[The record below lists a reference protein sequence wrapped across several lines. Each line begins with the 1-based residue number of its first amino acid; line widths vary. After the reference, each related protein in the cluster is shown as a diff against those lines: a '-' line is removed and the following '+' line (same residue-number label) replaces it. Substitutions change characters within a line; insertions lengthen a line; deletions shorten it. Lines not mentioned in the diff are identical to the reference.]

1 MKTLNNVKLSLNFNL
16 RQPKKTVATSQL
28 YCIVAVNGKQSKVP
42 MGLKVFAHQWDKR
55 KQLCR
60 VDHSMVQNDQ
70 VRNLE
75 VNRKLSAI
83 RCAYD
88 ELFCY
93 LCGQDGTISA
103 LEIEREIRYKINSI
117 ISVDMASKRPPKRTV
132 TASTL
137 LKKAFT
143 TLYGVKA
150 DGKVQGTLKVFQIQ
164 LNAYLKFI
172 DASRKGDT
180 PQNFLT
186 QVAINDYKNHLR
198 TTGIAAKTLNN
209 KVQLIVRLINTIA
222 ETSEGDNNG
231 VVMVAY
237 KPITDSRRNDE
248 MLRRELTNDELNA
261 VMQCDGLSAKEIEFR
276 DLFAVQLACG
286 LRVSDLP
293 KLFNGDYKKSVED
306 GRPCYIVNTQKENI
320 TAIVMAVPTIT
331 EIQKKYSDG
340 FKYINFNSKSFDKD
354 YNNALKSIFKKANCS
369 SIETYF
375 IDQAGRKVQKCEPLH
390 RVINSHYARHTF
402 ITQKLRDGFTPE
414 KLALFTGHADDKM
427 IREIYGHLTP
437 DDKVK
442 DAISEVNRVEGITVS
457 TTDNDDKIIAAQA
470 REIHAYKKADEQ
482 REIDRL
488 KMNLEG
494 EKGSLLFFVCAEYD
508 LMEID
513 SGDIVAPVSGKIV
526 RAKDSNKSLYEILFG
541 NAPTLE
547 EYIEMENQG
556 ITLIDAYNSGKIKMI
571 FDID

>member
-1 MKTLNNVKLSLNFNL
+1 MKTLNNVNVSLNFNL

-28 YCIVAVNGKQSKVP
+28 YCIVAVNGKQTKVP

-55 KQLCR
+55 KQLCK
-60 VDHSMVQNDQ
+60 VDDSMVQDDQ

-93 LCGQDGTISA
+93 LCAQDGAITAI
-103 LEIEREIRYKINSI
+103 EIEREIRDKINTITSA
-117 ISVDMASKRPPKRTV
+117 DMASKRPPKRTV
-132 TASTL
+132 TATTL
-137 LKKAFT
+137 LKKGFT
-143 TLYGVKA
+143 TLYGEKA
-150 DGKVQGTLKVFQIQ
+150 NGKVQGTLKTFQMQ
-164 LNAYLKFI
+164 LNAYLQYI

-186 QVAINDYKNHLR
+186 QVAINDYKSHLR

-222 ETSEGDNNG
+222 ETSEGVNNG

-248 MLRRELTNDELNA
+248 MLRRELTQDELNA
-261 VMQCDGLSAKEIEFR
+261 VMQCDGLSAKEIEYR
-276 DLFAVQLACG
+276 DIFAVQLACG

-293 KLFNGDYKKSVED
+293 KLFYGDYTESVED

-331 EIQKKYSDG
+331 EIQKKYCDG
-340 FKYINFNSKSFDKD
+340 FKFINFKSKSFDKD
-354 YNNALKSIFKKANCS
+354 YNNALKSIFKKANCN
-369 SIETYF
+369 SIETYY
-375 IDQAGRKVQKCEPLH
+375 IDQAGRKVQKSEPLH
-390 RVINSHYARHTF
+390 KVINSHYARHTF
-402 ITQKLRDGFTPE
+402 ITQKLRDGYTHE

-437 DDKVK
+437 YDKVK
-442 DAISEVNRVEGITVS
+442 DAISEVNRVEGKTTT
-457 TTDNDDKIIAAQA
+457 TTDNYSALIIDQA
-470 REIHAYKKADEQ
+470 MEINAYKKADEQ
-482 REIDRL
+482 REMNRL
-488 KMNLEG
+488 KSNFASAKSE
-494 EKGSLLFFVCAEYD
+494 LLFFVRGEYS
-508 LMEID
+508 LMEMEN
-513 SGDIVAPVSGKIV
+513 GDIVAPESGKV
-526 RAKDSNKSLYEILFG
+526 VLPNDSDKSLYEVLFG